1 MNGGQPP
8 LYQLDDKVAP
18 AYTRNQLQP
27 VDVDKIQDPPASSVL
42 EGNIN
47 DYSYVVKTIIDKRKK
62 KNKIEYLV
70 VWKGFPDKK
79 DHTWEKGVELKKFKE
94 SREKVE
100 EYEKKAQA

>member
-1 MNGGQPP
+1 MN
-8 LYQLDDKVAP
+8 VE
-18 AYTRNQLQP
+18 
-27 VDVDKIQDPPASSVL
+27 KIQDPPASSVL

-47 DYSYVVKTIIDKRKK
+47 DYSYVVKNIIDKRKN

-79 DHTWEKGVELKKFKE
+79 DQTWEKGVELKKFKE

-100 EYEKKAQA
+100 QYEKE